1 MHKLQQLIWT
11 NQKTSKHLRINK
23 AHSAEG
29 LLMSWVPSFIK
40 TIESPADTFD
50 NEETLATEVS
60 LIPAGKITPPVV
72 KLFAAALV
80 IAPILR

>member
-1 MHKLQQLIWT
+1 
-11 NQKTSKHLRINK
+11 
-23 AHSAEG
+23 
-29 LLMSWVPSFIK
+29 
-40 TIESPADTFD
+40 IESPADTFD

-60 LIPAGKITPPVV
+60 LIPAGKITPLVV